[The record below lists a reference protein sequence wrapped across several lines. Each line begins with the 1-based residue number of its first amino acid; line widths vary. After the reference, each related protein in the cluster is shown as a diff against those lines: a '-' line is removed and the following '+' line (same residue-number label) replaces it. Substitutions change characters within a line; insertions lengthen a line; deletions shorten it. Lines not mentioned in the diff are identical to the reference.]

1 MSKKKIKIRYIIF
14 VLIIIGI
21 VVFVGKITKLD
32 DLNAEKVTEIILVSP
47 PYKKRIT
54 DRQEIEEFTSL
65 FNERKKKP
73 VFSIINSSG
82 WSKRAII
89 TTETY
94 QYDIIFCG
102 ENITVNRQ
110 KYVMDESID
119 SELEQYYR
127 FLNETEEKY
136 NLQSPVKMNAPG

>member
-1 MSKKKIKIRYIIF
+1 MGKEKIKIRYIIF
-14 VLIIIGI
+14 VLITMGVI
-21 VVFVGKITKLD
+21 FFGKITRLD
-32 DLNAEKVTEIILVSP
+32 NLNAEKIAGIILVSP

-119 SELEQYYR
+119 SELEQFYR

-136 NLQSPVKMNAPG
+136 N

>member
-73 VFSIINSSG
+73 VFSAYCEAKRPSLR
-82 WSKRAII
+82 SKTAA
-89 TTETY
+89 
-94 QYDIIFCG
+94 F
-102 ENITVNRQ
+102 
-110 KYVMDESID
+110 
-119 SELEQYYR
+119 R
-127 FLNETEEKY
+127 F
-136 NLQSPVKMNAPG
+136 

>member
-54 DRQEIEEFTSL
+54 DRQEIEEFMSL

-119 SELEQYYR
+119 SELEQFYR

-136 NLQSPVKMNAPG
+136 N

>member
-21 VVFVGKITKLD
+21 VVFVGKITKID

-65 FNERKKKP
+65 FKKK
-73 VFSIINSSG
+73 
-82 WSKRAII
+82 
-89 TTETY
+89 ETC
-94 QYDIIFCG
+94 IF
-102 ENITVNRQ
+102 NHQLIW
-110 KYVMDESID
+110 
-119 SELEQYYR
+119 LEQKSHYNNGNISIGYY
-127 FLNETEEKY
+127 FLQGKHHSEQAEICH
-136 NLQSPVKMNAPG
+136 G